1 MSSFPEKLADRY
13 RRFHHRHF
21 LPKAEE
27 YEELATHGQSPEA
40 MVISCSDSR
49 VDPETIF
56 SAMPG
61 EMFVVRNVAN
71 LVPPYETGGKFH
83 GVSSAIEFAVL
94 NLRIKHL
101 IVMGHSGCGGVKAAL
116 DQSAAIQTEAQFI
129 SRWMSML
136 DDARLQGARRAS
148 DRAAQRA
155 AGRRWRRRASR
166 PPSATCAPSRSS
178 PRRRTRGGCRCTAPT
193 STSPPARCR
202 CSTTPATSS
211 SRCSGS
217 GISRRHPRAL
227 STRTQ
232 LSAAPAAEQ
241 LRCHQGRACEAGSR
255 PCGHD
260 IHAARSGAERRPA
273 ARAMAGMSFCSMLC
287 GVTGPTCLKTISPLP
302 FSTNV
307 SGMP

>member
-1 MSSFPEKLADRY
+1 LIAAMSSFPDKLADRY

-101 IVMGHSGCGGVKAAL
+101 IIMGHSGCGGVKAAL

-136 DDARLQGARRAS
+136 DDARLRVLAS
-148 DRAAQRA
+148 HQ
-155 AGRRWRRRASR
+155 
-166 PPSATCAPSRSS
+166 
-178 PRRRTRGGCRCTAPT
+178 
-193 STSPPARCR
+193 TSPHHEKLAALEKEGIKNSIKNLRTFPFVSDAENRGKLDLHGAYFDI
-202 CSTTPATSS
+202 STGTLSVLNH
-211 SRCSGS
+211 SRG
-217 GISRRHPRAL
+217 
-227 STRTQ
+227 
-232 LSAAPAAEQ
+232 E
-241 LRCHQGRACEAGSR
+241 
-255 PCGHD
+255 
-260 IHAARSGAERRPA
+260 
-273 ARAMAGMSFCSMLC
+273 FF
-287 GVTGPTCLKTISPLP
+287 PL
-302 FSTNV
+302 
-307 SGMP
+307 